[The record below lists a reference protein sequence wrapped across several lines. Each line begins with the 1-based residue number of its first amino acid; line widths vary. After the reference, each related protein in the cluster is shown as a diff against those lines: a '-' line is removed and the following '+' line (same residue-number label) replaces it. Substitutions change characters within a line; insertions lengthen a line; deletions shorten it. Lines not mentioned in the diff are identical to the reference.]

1 MAHFFPKVQFFI
13 PFCHVFT
20 LFNMLKMPFC
30 YKRIAFAGIVSCS
43 NAMSL
48 ISLQNRCYFRFFKPL
63 SAALSAAGTMLIA

>member
-30 YKRIAFAGIVSCS
+30 YKRIAFAGIVSCA

-48 ISLQNRCYFRFFKPL
+48 ISLQN
-63 SAALSAAGTMLIA
+63 